1 MNDKFFSR
9 LAGIAALYG
18 AIGVIMGAFG
28 AHALKPRITP
38 ESLEVLKTGVL
49 YLFIHSLAS
58 LLIALLSRMTGKM
71 RLLKLAGIA
80 FLLGITLFSGS
91 LFVISTKTV
100 TGIEIGF
107 FGIVT
112 PIGGLCFIIGWISLS
127 IWGFR
132 MWRSN

>member
-9 LAGIAALYG
+9 LAGIAALF
-18 AIGVIMGAFG
+18 AALGVIMGAFG
-28 AHALKPRITP
+28 AHALKQRISP
-38 ESLEVLKTGVL
+38 ESIEVLKTGVW
-49 YLFIHSLAS
+49 YLFIHSLAC
-58 LLIALLSRMTGKM
+58 LLIAGLSRLPGNM

-80 FLLGITLFSGS
+80 FLLGIILFSGS
-91 LFVISTKTV
+91 LFIISTKTV

-112 PIGGLCFIIGWISLS
+112 PIGGLCFIIGWISLT

-132 MWRSN
+132 TWRSN

>member
-1 MNDKFFSR
+1 MNDRFFSR
-9 LAGIAALYG
+9 LAGIAALFSG
-18 AIGVIMGAFG
+18 FGVIMGAFG
-28 AHALKPRITP
+28 AHALKSRIPP

-49 YLFIHSLAS
+49 YLFIHSVTCLIIAS
-58 LLIALLSRMTGKM
+58 LSRFPGNM
-71 RLLKLAGIA
+71 RFLKLAGIG

-91 LFVISTKTV
+91 LFIISTKTI

-112 PIGGLCFIIGWISLS
+112 PIGGLCFITGWISLA

-132 MWRSN
+132 SWRTK